1 MPFEHC
7 SFEDFEEC
15 VIEENEQSE
24 GFPYIMYFRDEI
36 TQ

>member
-7 SFEDFEEC
+7 SFEDFEEY

-24 GFPYIMYFRDEI
+24 GFPYIVYFKDEI
-36 TQ
+36 TE